1 MQIKFIA
8 EFCQNHNGNRK
19 ILQEM
24 IHQAAVA
31 GATYGKIQTIFA
43 SDLSKRKRFEDG
55 LERDGKVLSI
65 KRPFQAEYDR
75 LKKLELTFD
84 DQLWFI
90 EECKRIGLIPLTTC
104 FTRGHVERLATMG
117 WREIKVASYDCA
129 STPLI
134 KELANKF
141 DHLIISTGAT
151 YDSEISNTAR
161 VLNDIQKSFT
171 YLHCITLYPTPL
183 DVMNLSRIKYLT
195 QYTSSV
201 GFSNHANSAKD
212 GVKADLCAIYLGAT
226 YVERH
231 FTVLD
236 ADETRDGIVSINS
249 SQLSEII
256 QFSKLARDDQKAYIE
271 ENIPEFVSMIGNEI
285 RELSEQ
291 ELLNRDYYRGRFTT
305 YIGDRIIDNWDENC

>member
-1 MQIKFIA
+1 MGFKFIA
-8 EFCQNHNGNRK
+8 EFCQNHNGDRK
-19 ILQEM
+19 VLQEM

-43 SDLSKRKRFEDG
+43 SDLARRDRFENG
-55 LERDGKVLSI
+55 LEKNGKVLSI
-65 KRPFQAEYDR
+65 KRPYQVEYDR

-90 EECKRIGLIPLTTC
+90 EECNRFGLTPLTTC
-104 FTRGHVERLATMG
+104 FTRGHVDRLANMG

-134 KELANKF
+134 KELSNKF

-151 YDSEISNTAR
+151 YDAEIANTAKL
-161 VLNDIQKSFT
+161 LNDTQKVFT
-171 YLHCITLYPTPL
+171 FLHCVTLYPTPL
-183 DVMNLSRIKYLT
+183 NVMNLSRMKYLS

-201 GFSNHANSAKD
+201 GFSNHANSARD
-212 GVKADLCAIYLGAT
+212 GVKADLCAIYLGAD

-236 ADETRDGIVSINS
+236 ADKTRDGVVSINS
-249 SQLSEII
+249 SQLSEIVK
-256 QFSKLARDDQKAYIE
+256 FSNLTKNDQKAYID
-271 ENIPEFVSMIGNEI
+271 ENIPEFALMIGYET
-285 RELSEQ
+285 RELTDQ

-305 YIGDRIIDNWDENC
+305 HIGDTTVENWE

>member
-1 MQIKFIA
+1 
-8 EFCQNHNGNRK
+8 
-19 ILQEM
+19 M